1 MAHKILVVDDNP
13 VIRSLI
19 RLCIEQRTN
28 WQVCGEAANGEVAV
42 GEVAELNPDAVI
54 LDLQMPVMNGLDA
67 AREIGRKASNIPM
80 LMLTTHYSEQL
91 LRAAEAVGIKDVC
104 SKIDGLPDHLIA
116 AIQKLLGVKNL
127 GIPQTRIINATR

>member
-19 RLCIEQRTN
+19 RVCIEQRTN
-28 WQVCGEAANGEVAV
+28 GQVCGEAANGEVAV

-67 AREIGRKASNIPM
+67 AREIGRKAPNIPM

-116 AIQKLLGVKNL
+116 AIQKLLDVKNL
-127 GIPQTRIINATR
+127 AIPQTRIINATA

>member
-1 MAHKILVVDDNP
+1 MAHKILVVDDNA

-19 RLCIEQRTN
+19 RVCIEQRTN
-28 WQVCGEAANGEVAV
+28 GQVCGEAANGEVAV
-42 GEVAELNPDAVI
+42 GKVAELNPDAVI
-54 LDLQMPVMNGLDA
+54 LNLQMPVMNGLDA
-67 AREIGRKASNIPM
+67 AREIGRKAPNIPM

-116 AIQKLLGVKNL
+116 AIQKLLDVKNL
-127 GIPQTRIINATR
+127 AIPQTRIINATA

>member
-19 RLCIEQRTN
+19 RFCIEQRTN
-28 WQVCGEAANGEVAV
+28 WQVCGEAENGEVAV
-42 GEVAELNPDAVI
+42 GKVAELNPDAVI
-54 LDLQMPVMNGLDA
+54 LDLQMSVMNGLDA

-80 LMLTTHYSEQL
+80 LMLTTRYSEQL

-116 AIQKLLGVKNL
+116 AIQKLLGVTNL
-127 GIPQTRIINATR
+127 AIPQTRIINATA